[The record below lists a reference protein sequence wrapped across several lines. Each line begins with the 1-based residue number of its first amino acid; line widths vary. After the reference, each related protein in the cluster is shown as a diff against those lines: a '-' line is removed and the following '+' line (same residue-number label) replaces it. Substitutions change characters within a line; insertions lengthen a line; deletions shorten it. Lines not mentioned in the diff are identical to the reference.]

1 MTMNNQ
7 PAAFQLQTRR
17 WTQKEFLF
25 FLAYGLYLIG
35 SVWDISFFQIQYGGV
50 AYKWVLF
57 VVAIILILKEC
68 FPVDDIRRS
77 VIVGAVTFAC
87 LVAVFLSHNHDL
99 ILNPMTWIL
108 IFVFTARDVEFRKIA
123 DFTLKL
129 GSLLL
134 MITVVCSGLGIIK
147 NYVEIGGGRTRHY
160 LGFKYAL
167 YPSVF
172 LSNLTALAIWLKKD
186 QMPWRGLL
194 ALGVLNLLM
203 YSFTDARLAAI
214 LCLLMI
220 IGAALLKWR
229 HARKSKKAPKR
240 HGRVMAFAFVFCMI
254 LSVGATLAYSDS
266 VPWESKI
273 NLKLGH
279 RLELGQDSLQNHG
292 VRPFGEAIKMSGN
305 ALNDKGRRDLSKTH
319 GVYNYVDCMYIQ
331 MLQNFGWV
339 LTALLIATMTLALYR
354 AYRKG
359 DTYLL
364 MISGVLALHGMIDD
378 LILNVYQN
386 TFWLI
391 LASLVIR
398 PWVKSVRHARK
409 TKQQ

>member
-1 MTMNNQ
+1 MNYQ
-7 PAAFQLQTRR
+7 SAVFQMHTRR

-35 SVWDISFFQIQYGGV
+35 SVWDISFFQIQYGGI

-57 VVAIILILKEC
+57 AVAVILILKEC

-87 LVAVFLSHNHDL
+87 LAAVFLSHDHDL
-99 ILNPMTWIL
+99 ILNPVTWIM

-129 GSLLL
+129 GSLLFI
-134 MITVVCSGLGIIK
+134 ITVVCSGIGIIR

-186 QMPWRGLL
+186 QMPWRGLI
-194 ALGVLNLLM
+194 AFAVLNLLIF
-203 YSFTDARLAAI
+203 SLTDARLAVM

-220 IGAALLKWR
+220 FGAAALKWR

-240 HGRVMAFAFVFCMI
+240 HGRMLAFAFVFCMI
-254 LSVGATLAYSDS
+254 LSVGATLAYSNN
-266 VPWESKI
+266 VPWQSKL

-279 RLELGQDSLQNHG
+279 RLELGQDSLQSHG

-305 ALNDKGRRDLSKTH
+305 ALNNKGHRDLSKTH

-339 LTALLIATMTLALYR
+339 LTALLIAMMTLALWR
-354 AYRKG
+354 AYQKG

-364 MISGVLALHGMIDD
+364 MIGGVLALHGIIDD

-391 LASLVIR
+391 LAFLVIR
-398 PWVKSVRHARK
+398 PLVESVRHARQA
-409 TKQQ
+409 KQQ